1 MVPAQVSLHAVA
13 GVSGQSPS
21 PERGLG
27 SRVRTKSGEWPRTQS
42 GIEPSDLLLL
52 VDARCSGKCGEW
64 LRGGGGKHYEPAD
77 RWHIVKTGSQVEGR
91 ASAEASRRCVL
102 LWQLWRL
109 AACGGQRY
117 EPPAYC
123 RPLASCE
130 DWEPSRRLGA
140 RRNQFFVL
148 LIPPTQ
154 EGGMRKR
161 QGLVHG
167 LVTNVT
173 PGQWHPATH
182 RTNITKS

>member
-1 MVPAQVSLHAVA
+1 MAYC
-13 GVSGQSPS
+13 
-21 PERGLG
+21 ED
-27 SRVRTKSGEWPRTQS
+27 W
-42 GIEPSDLLLL
+42 EPSRRPG
-52 VDARCSGKCGEW
+52 V
-64 LRGGGGKHYEPAD
+64 GG
-77 RWHIVKTGSQVEGR
+77 SF
-91 ASAEASRRCVL
+91 SA
-102 LWQLWRL
+102 RL

-140 RRNQFFVL
+140 RRNQFFVS

-154 EGGMRKR
+154 EGTVASTTSSRQLADCRRKNGEAGLARRELSQDCDNTFTAVADCRLWGGMRKR